1 MIKDKKESRRQ
12 FLNHSFLFSILSF
25 LSFPTILNAMSSK
38 DFYPKGI
45 IIHSMAEYV
54 VFKNKIIKAKDFLIK
69 SKLSVHALINYEG
82 EVEFMIP
89 SSEKG
94 IHAGKSQHKSLINL
108 NQYYLGIE
116 LLIKGEHNYESFKN
130 EITLKN
136 PYSDIQLISAAKLC
150 INWMN
155 SYDININN
163 IVKHSEVSSDK
174 IRGNGKGKIDPGK
187 LDWNKFMYYINYY
200 NK

>member
-1 MIKDKKESRRQ
+1 MDQYFFPICMHIVPTNAFLLLTALQLKK
-12 FLNHSFLFSILSF
+12 
-25 LSFPTILNAMSSK
+25 NA
-38 DFYPKGI
+38 
-45 IIHSMAEYV
+45 
-54 VFKNKIIKAKDFLIK
+54 
-69 SKLSVHALINYEG
+69 
-82 EVEFMIP
+82 
-89 SSEKG
+89 
-94 IHAGKSQHKSLINL
+94 
-108 NQYYLGIE
+108 
-116 LLIKGEHNYESFKN
+116 EHNYESFKN